1 MLTLTERFIQQIY
14 LKQLNLFIH
23 PEEWQADISNDL
35 LDYLNTDIVFHGQRL
50 LPVMQF
56 MLDNI
61 PGNRQLRARCQLSER
76 ILTLWILG
84 LDALATASGNTR
96 LLPRTSPE
104 SSGRVDCLL
113 PGDPSAL
120 LDLSDVDFIRLTAQS
135 DRHAD
140 DVIPRS
146 QLAQTMQHWSRFEAW
161 LSRSLAQT
169 GENCVAQLATLQRRC
184 DIDERVVRRFDTDF
198 GFITVNLGAIDPDMV
213 SKPEDPV
220 EYVKLVN
227 RSDICPVTI
236 ECRIHYHNGAIIGRF
251 SVQKDV
257 ANVSRLTTADYGDVV
272 RKAIAWLRDERRRL
286 QWDNPSPAPVLRL
299 VA

>member
-1 MLTLTERFIQQIY
+1 MLTEQFIQQIY
-14 LKQLNLFIH
+14 LKEMNLFLH
-23 PEEWQADISNDL
+23 PDEWQIDISNDL
-35 LDYLNTDIVFHGQRL
+35 QDYMNTDIVFHSQRL

-61 PGNRQLRARCQLSER
+61 SGNRQLRARCQLSER

-120 LDLSDVDFIRLTAQS
+120 LDLSDADFIQLTAQG

-140 DVIPRS
+140 DIIPRS
-146 QLAQTMQHWSRFEAW
+146 QLAQTMQHWSRFESW
-161 LSRSLAQT
+161 LSRALAQT
-169 GENCVAQLATLQRRC
+169 GEFCVAQLATLKRRC
-184 DIDERVVRRFDTDF
+184 DVDECVVRRFDTDF
-198 GFITVNLGAIDPDMV
+198 GFITVNLRAIDPECM
-213 SKPEDPV
+213 STIDPV
-220 EYVKLVN
+220 EYVKQVC
-227 RSDICPVTI
+227 RSEIHPVAL
-236 ECRIHYHNGAIIGRF
+236 ESRIHYHNGTIIGRF
-251 SVQKDV
+251 SVEKEV
-257 ANVSRLTTADYGDVV
+257 ANVNVNRLTAADYGDVV
-272 RKAIAWLRDERRRL
+272 RQAIAWLRDERQRL
-286 QWDNPSPAPVLRL
+286 QRDTHSPTPALRL

>member
-1 MLTLTERFIQQIY
+1 MLTEQFIQQVY
-14 LKQLNLFIH
+14 LKEMNLFLH
-23 PEEWQADISNDL
+23 PDEWQIDISNDL
-35 LDYLNTDIVFHGQRL
+35 SDYLSTDIVFHSNRL

-120 LDLSDVDFIRLTAQS
+120 LDLSDADFIRLTSQG

-140 DVIPRS
+140 DVVPRA
-146 QLAQTMQHWSRFEAW
+146 QLAQTIQHWLRFESW
-161 LSRSLAQT
+161 LSRTLAQT
-169 GENCVAQLATLQRRC
+169 GEHCVAQLAALQRRC
-184 DIDERVVRRFDTDF
+184 DIGERVVRRFDTDF
-198 GFITVNLGAIDPDMV
+198 GFITVNLGTVNPESV
-213 SKPEDPV
+213 SATDPV
-220 EYVKLVN
+220 EFVKQVC
-227 RSDICPVTI
+227 RREIHPVAL
-236 ECRIHYHNGAIIGRF
+236 ESRIHYHNGAIIGRF
-251 SVQKDV
+251 SVQKEV
-257 ANVSRLTTADYGDVV
+257 VNVDRLTVADYGDVV
-272 RKAIAWLRDERRRL
+272 QQAIAWLRDERRRL
-286 QWDNPSPAPVLRL
+286 QRDEHSQAPALRL

>member
-1 MLTLTERFIQQIY
+1 MLTERFIQQMY

-35 LDYLNTDIVFHGQRL
+35 LDYLNTEIVFHGPRL

-76 ILTLWILG
+76 ILTLWIQG
-84 LDALATASGNTR
+84 LDALTTASGNTR

-120 LDLSDVDFIRLTAQS
+120 LDLSGNDFIRLTAQG
-135 DRHAD
+135 DQHPD
-140 DVIPRS
+140 DVIPRE
-146 QLAQTMQHWSRFEAW
+146 QLAVTIRHWERFESW

-169 GENCVAQLATLQRRC
+169 GEHCVAQLATLQRRC
-184 DIDERVVRRFDTDF
+184 DVDERIVRRFDTDF
-198 GFITVNLGAIDPDMV
+198 GFITVNLGAINPEFV
-213 SKPEDPV
+213 SATDPV
-220 EYVKLVN
+220 EYVKRVC
-227 RSDICPVTI
+227 RSEICPVAL
-236 ECRIHYHNGAIIGRF
+236 EARVHYHNGAILGRF
-251 SVQKDV
+251 PIQKDAV
-257 ANVSRLTTADYGDVV
+257 DVGRLRVGDYRDVM
-272 RKAIAWLRDERRRL
+272 RQAIAWLRDERRRL
-286 QWDNPSPAPVLRL
+286 QWDNPSSVPALRL

>member
-1 MLTLTERFIQQIY
+1 MLTEQFIQQIY
-14 LKQLNLFIH
+14 LKHMNLFLH

-35 LDYLNTDIVFHGQRL
+35 RDYLNTDIVFHSPRL
-50 LPVMQF
+50 LPIMQF
-56 MLDNI
+56 MLDSI

-120 LDLSDVDFIRLTAQS
+120 LDLSDADFIQLTAQGE
-135 DRHAD
+135 RHTA
-140 DVIPRS
+140 DVIPRA
-146 QLAQTMQHWSRFEAW
+146 QLAHTVRHWSRFECW
-161 LSRSLAQT
+161 LSRALAQT
-169 GENCVAQLATLQRRC
+169 GEHCVAQLATLQRRC

-198 GFITVNLGAIDPDMV
+198 GFISVNLGAVDPEQMN
-213 SKPEDPV
+213 KPEDPV
-220 EYVKLVN
+220 EYVKRVCRN
-227 RSDICPVTI
+227 EIYPVAL
-236 ECRIHYHNGAIIGRF
+236 ESRIHYHNGAIIGRF
-251 SVQKDV
+251 SVQNDV
-257 ANVSRLTTADYGDVV
+257 ANVNRLTVADYGEVV
-272 RKAIAWLRDERRRL
+272 RQAIAWLRDERRRL
-286 QWDNPSPAPVLRL
+286 QLDNDSPAPALRL

>member
-1 MLTLTERFIQQIY
+1 MLTDQFIKQTY
-14 LKQLNLFIH
+14 LKGMNLFLH
-23 PEEWQADISNDL
+23 QDEWQIDISNDL
-35 LDYLNTDIVFHGQRL
+35 QDYLNTDIVFHSQRL

-120 LDLSDVDFIRLTAQS
+120 LDLSDADFIRLTAQG
-135 DRHAD
+135 DRHTD
-140 DVIPRS
+140 DIIPRA

-161 LSRSLAQT
+161 LSRALAQT
-169 GENCVAQLATLQRRC
+169 GEHCVAKLAALQRHC
-184 DIDERVVRRFDTDF
+184 DVDERVVRRFDTDF
-198 GFITVNLGAIDPDMV
+198 GFITVNLGAVNPDSV
-213 SKPEDPV
+213 SATDTVEFVKRVCRREIHPV
-220 EYVKLVN
+220 ALE
-227 RSDICPVTI
+227 S
-236 ECRIHYHNGAIIGRF
+236 RIHYHNGAIIGRF

-257 ANVSRLTTADYGDVV
+257 ANVNQLTATDYGEVV
-272 RKAIAWLRDERRRL
+272 RQAIAWLRDERRRL
-286 QWDNPSPAPVLRL
+286 QLDNHSPAPALRL

>member
-1 MLTLTERFIQQIY
+1 MLTEQFIQQIY
-14 LKQLNLFIH
+14 LKHMNLFLH

-35 LDYLNTDIVFHGQRL
+35 RDYLNTDIVFHSQRL

-76 ILTLWILG
+76 ILTLWIQG
-84 LDALATASGNTR
+84 LDALATVSGNTR

-120 LDLSDVDFIRLTAQS
+120 LDLSDTDFIRLTAQG
-135 DRHAD
+135 DRHPD
-140 DVIPRS
+140 DVIPRA
-146 QLAQTMQHWSRFEAW
+146 QLAQTTQHWSRFESW
-161 LSRSLAQT
+161 LSRALAQT
-169 GENCVAQLATLQRRC
+169 AEHCVAQLATLQRRC
-184 DIDERVVRRFDTDF
+184 EVDECEIRRFDTDF
-198 GFITVNLGAIDPDMV
+198 GFISVNLGAINLEHM
-213 SKPEDPV
+213 SEPEEPI
-220 EYVKLVN
+220 EYVKRVC
-227 RSDICPVTI
+227 RREIRPVTL
-236 ECRIHYHNGAIIGRF
+236 ETRIHYHNGAIIGRF

-257 ANVSRLTTADYGDVV
+257 TNVNRLTAADYGDIV
-272 RKAIAWLRDERRRL
+272 RQAIAWLRDERRRL
-286 QWDNPSPAPVLRL
+286 QQDNHSPTPALRL

>member
-1 MLTLTERFIQQIY
+1 MLTEQFIQQIY
-14 LKQLNLFIH
+14 LKEMNLFLH
-23 PEEWQADISNDL
+23 PDEWQIDISNDL
-35 LDYLNTDIVFHGQRL
+35 QDYMNTDIVFHSNRL

-120 LDLSDVDFIRLTAQS
+120 LDLSDANFIQLTAQG

-140 DVIPRS
+140 DIIPRS
-146 QLAQTMQHWSRFEAW
+146 QLAQTMQHWLRFESW
-161 LSRSLAQT
+161 LSRALAQT
-169 GENCVAQLATLQRRC
+169 GEFCVAQLATLKRRC
-184 DIDERVVRRFDTDF
+184 DVDECVVRRFDTDF
-198 GFITVNLGAIDPDMV
+198 GFITVNLRAIDPECM
-213 SKPEDPV
+213 STIDPV
-220 EYVKLVN
+220 EYVKRVC
-227 RSDICPVTI
+227 RSEIHPVAL
-236 ECRIHYHNGAIIGRF
+236 ESRIHYHNGAIIGRF
-251 SVQKDV
+251 SVEKEV
-257 ANVSRLTTADYGDVV
+257 ANVNVNRLTAADYGDVV
-272 RKAIAWLRDERRRL
+272 RQAIAWLRDERQRL
-286 QWDNPSPAPVLRL
+286 QRDAHSPAPALRL

>member
-1 MLTLTERFIQQIY
+1 MLTERFIQQVY

-120 LDLSDVDFIRLTAQS
+120 LDLSDNDFIRLTAQG
-135 DRHAD
+135 DRHPD
-140 DVIPRS
+140 DVIPRE
-146 QLAQTMQHWSRFEAW
+146 QLAMTIRHWERFESW

-169 GENCVAQLATLQRRC
+169 GEHCVAQLATLQRRC
-184 DIDERVVRRFDTDF
+184 DVEPQVVRRFDTDF
-198 GFITVNLGAIDPDMV
+198 GFITVNLSANDLNYADDTD
-213 SKPEDPV
+213 EPV
-220 EYVKLVN
+220 GYVK
-227 RSDICPVTI
+227 RICRGEILPITLEARV
-236 ECRIHYHNGAIIGRF
+236 HYHNGAILGRF
-251 SVQKDV
+251 PGRKDV
-257 ANVSRLTTADYGDVV
+257 VNVNRLTVMDYGDVV
-272 RKAIAWLRDERRRL
+272 RQAIAWLRDERHRF
-286 QWDNPSPAPVLRL
+286 DDTPAPTLRL